1 MSGIT
6 STPWVETF
14 ACLYNERVELA
25 AVGRLC
31 ANKVDSRVLC
41 NKAIIN
47 FRNENEKFE
56 QSKTKDS
63 ESESQLYLYP
73 SYRLHSKWAVLLLSL
88 ISHENI
94 STSCCDTRVSCFE
107 LDFMLGSTNHLSPRL
122 RSLSP
127 FQLFIDRLKISH
139 WIWRYWFPFDTHFEQ
154 FHLFAH
160 ALMWLEQ
167 RRSTWAVH
175 YYLFND
181 TTAAW
186 GVFSSTSRD
195 ARDSKNTAPLSKE
208 VKSEDFSLSFYFIL
222 LRIHFSSFF
231 MFHFPSKLSDAV
243 ECALL
248 HSSFS
253 TANRTGE
260 ELSKFISHSVSFDD
274 DAMDELHASLAFRGW
289 APFLTAAKL
298 VDGEKCFL
306 LFLFSLWLFY
316 RLSCVLF
323 KLTEETRRDDDK

>member
-1 MSGIT
+1 MRI
-6 STPWVETF
+6 
-14 ACLYNERVELA
+14 
-25 AVGRLC
+25 
-31 ANKVDSRVLC
+31 
-41 NKAIIN
+41 
-47 FRNENEKFE
+47 
-56 QSKTKDS
+56 
-63 ESESQLYLYP
+63 
-73 SYRLHSKWAVLLLSL
+73 YRLHAATPECPVLNWTLCSGRLIIFLLA
-88 ISHENI
+88 
-94 STSCCDTRVSCFE
+94 CA
-107 LDFMLGSTNHLSPRL
+107 
-122 RSLSP
+122 LSP

-160 ALMWLEQ
+160 ALMWLKQ

-195 ARDSKNTAPLSKE
+195 ARDSKNTAPLSRE

-260 ELSKFISHSVSFDD
+260 ELFLNLFLI
-274 DAMDELHASLAFRGW
+274 
-289 APFLTAAKL
+289 PFLL
-298 VDGEKCFL
+298 MMMRWMSCMLHLPFGGEP
-306 LFLFSLWLFY
+306 LFWLQQSLSTKRSVFFY
-316 RLSCVLF
+316 FYSHCGFFIVYRVSYLNSPKRLGEMTIN
-323 KLTEETRRDDDK
+323 KR